1 MTTCRASSSYG
12 RLPRYRKRRWIFL
25 YPRLWVPPTKI
36 TRSWIISV
44 SAFLGNFRALMRV
57 ALYTS
62 SDKCCLQAC
71 WGDEVY
77 SEWGGEFF
85 CTGWKFVATF
95 KRGFWTI
102 EIEKLRKS
110 RFSKGFLGMVDS
122 RKFVTRIIELR
133 TMHPRRD
140 LESNGKRWI
149 NFFAKNLHI
158 AWFLYQFV
166 FRLFPFIL
174 TRGRWCYVDLWKVVF
189 NVRIHFR

>member
-1 MTTCRASSSYG
+1 MHLSPPFRTYVYVYIHPSSTIVSLLLRSKFSFFAWRGWNCLQFMTTCRASSSYG

-85 CTGWKFVATF
+85 CTEWKFVATF

-122 RKFVTRIIELR
+122 RRFEEVRDSNYRTSNYASEERFGIE
-133 TMHPRRD
+133 
-140 LESNGKRWI
+140 
-149 NFFAKNLHI
+149 
-158 AWFLYQFV
+158 
-166 FRLFPFIL
+166 
-174 TRGRWCYVDLWKVVF
+174 WKEV
-189 NVRIHFR
+189 N